1 MVVMQHILLKLK
13 TLEQLRWIKNMASQ
27 SLEPGVLVQTEQNQ
41 LHRDTYSK
49 AIVNTDRA
57 AYQRHKVERAQK
69 QKMVTAVNEINS
81 LKADMSELKD
91 MVAALLVA
99 SRNN

>member
-1 MVVMQHILLKLK
+1 MP
-13 TLEQLRWIKNMASQ
+13 SQ
-27 SLEPGVLVQTEQNQ
+27 SLEPGVLVQTEKQPM
-41 LHRDTYSK
+41 HRDTYSK
-49 AIVNTDRA
+49 AIVNTDRE
-57 AYQRHKVERAQK
+57 AYQRHKIERAQK
-69 QKMVTAVNEINS
+69 QKMMSAVNEINS